1 MSKVQQGRYI
11 DPLIDV
17 AFKRIFG
24 SGGSKKLLIH
34 FLNQVFR
41 GRKII
46 TDLTYN
52 ENEHPGETEYEG
64 GVVFDLLCTGD
75 AGERFL
81 IEVQRSKQKH
91 FRERALFYT
100 SKLIVAQAPKGK
112 RSEWKYNID
121 EVYLVALLEDFR
133 ISEHEK
139 NGYLHD
145 ICLCNRDTREV
156 FYDKLGFT
164 FIQLSTFV
172 KGEAEL
178 ETDLDWWLYLLKNL
192 SRFNRIP
199 AILSHSVFESLFH
212 IAEYSKL
219 PKEEKMLYDASLK
232 ARWDNKNAMDYA
244 VEQAEARGA
253 EKERAKAEAKILE
266 EKRNIARELKKLS
279 VPIVNISKSTG
290 LSSEEIEAL

>member
-1 MSKVQQGRYI
+1 M
-11 DPLIDV
+11 
-17 AFKRIFG
+17 
-24 SGGSKKLLIH
+24 
-34 FLNQVFR
+34 
-41 GRKII
+41 
-46 TDLTYN
+46 
-52 ENEHPGETEYEG
+52 
-64 GVVFDLLCTGD
+64 
-75 AGERFL
+75 
-81 IEVQRSKQKH
+81 
-91 FRERALFYT
+91 LFSVRMT
-100 SKLIVAQAPKGK
+100 SD
-112 RSEWKYNID
+112 ID

-133 ISEHEK
+133 ISEQEG

-164 FIQLSTFV
+164 FIQLSTFA
-172 KGEAEL
+172 KEEAEL

-199 AILSHSVFESLFH
+199 AVLSHSVFESLFH

-244 VEQAEARGA
+244 VEQAEARGEA
-253 EKERAKAEAKILE
+253 RAEAQFLE

-279 VPIVNISKSTG
+279 VPVVNISKSTG
-290 LSSEEIEAL
+290 LTTEEIEAL